1 MRLMTN
7 RRIRY
12 LPVLE
17 GERVVGVLSI
27 GDLVNWTINAQ
38 GETIRHLHNYIAGAY
53 PS

>member
-1 MRLMTN
+1 MTCVSPDETIAECMRLMTN

-27 GDLVNWTINAQ
+27 MIW
-38 GETIRHLHNYIAGAY
+38 
-53 PS
+53 